1 MPLFELINSKVG
13 DNRKV
18 FLVHGGI
25 DTEDRELA
33 RQIAETTTD
42 SIIVAS
48 YGTFSTGIN
57 IIWLKELKYT
67 MKKTLIMNSLM
78 SQSRRVM
85 DKTEFLAAIKLV
97 SGEELLSMVTSVH
110 DDNGDYL
117 IVENPIE
124 VEEVM
129 LPNKQAGAKVQPWM
143 KFSREEQF
151 VIPKDKII
159 TIVEVAEEVAVFYH
173 MSLRKLN
180 TDFITDAKG
189 KISTVDEARIKLN
202 KIFNKDS

>member
-1 MPLFELINSKVG
+1 
-13 DNRKV
+13 
-18 FLVHGGI
+18 
-25 DTEDRELA
+25 
-33 RQIAETTTD
+33 
-42 SIIVAS
+42 
-48 YGTFSTGIN
+48 
-57 IIWLKELKYT
+57 
-67 MKKTLIMNSLM
+67 
-78 SQSRRVM
+78 M

-97 SGEELLSMVTSVH
+97 SGEEILSMVTSVH
-110 DDNGDYL
+110 DENGDYL

-143 KFSREEQF
+143 KFSREDQF
-151 VIPKDKII
+151 IIPKDKVI
-159 TIVEVAEEVAVFYH
+159 TIVEVAQEVAVFYH

-180 TDFITDAKG
+180 TDFISDAKG

>member
-1 MPLFELINSKVG
+1 
-13 DNRKV
+13 
-18 FLVHGGI
+18 
-25 DTEDRELA
+25 
-33 RQIAETTTD
+33 
-42 SIIVAS
+42 
-48 YGTFSTGIN
+48 
-57 IIWLKELKYT
+57 
-67 MKKTLIMNSLM
+67 MNSLM

-110 DDNGDYL
+110 DENGDYL

-124 VEEVM
+124 VEEVI

-151 VIPKDKII
+151 VVPKEHVI
-159 TIVEVAEEVAVFYH
+159 TIVEVAEEVEVFYH

-180 TDFITDAKG
+180 NDFITDAKG
-189 KISTVDEARIKLN
+189 KISTVDEARIKLD
-202 KIFNKDS
+202 KIFKKGT

>member
-1 MPLFELINSKVG
+1 MS
-13 DNRKV
+13 
-18 FLVHGGI
+18 
-25 DTEDRELA
+25 
-33 RQIAETTTD
+33 
-42 SIIVAS
+42 
-48 YGTFSTGIN
+48 
-57 IIWLKELKYT
+57 
-67 MKKTLIMNSLM
+67 SLM
-78 SQSRRVM
+78 SQSERTM
-85 DKTEFLAAIKLV
+85 DKEEFLAAIKLV
-97 SGEELLSMVTSVH
+97 SGEEILSMVTSVH

-151 VIPKDKII
+151 VIPKEHVI
-159 TIVEVAEEVAVFYH
+159 TIVEVAEDVEVFYH

-180 TDFITDAKG
+180 NDLITDAKG

>member
-1 MPLFELINSKVG
+1 
-13 DNRKV
+13 
-18 FLVHGGI
+18 
-25 DTEDRELA
+25 
-33 RQIAETTTD
+33 
-42 SIIVAS
+42 
-48 YGTFSTGIN
+48 
-57 IIWLKELKYT
+57 
-67 MKKTLIMNSLM
+67 M
-78 SQSRRVM
+78 SQSKRAM

-110 DDNGDYL
+110 DENGDYL

-124 VEEVM
+124 VEEVI

-143 KFSREEQF
+143 KFSREDQF
-151 VIPKDKII
+151 VIPKEHII
-159 TIVEVAEEVAVFYH
+159 TIVEVAQEVAVFYH

-180 TDFITDAKG
+180 TDFISDAKG

>member
-1 MPLFELINSKVG
+1 
-13 DNRKV
+13 
-18 FLVHGGI
+18 
-25 DTEDRELA
+25 
-33 RQIAETTTD
+33 
-42 SIIVAS
+42 
-48 YGTFSTGIN
+48 
-57 IIWLKELKYT
+57 
-67 MKKTLIMNSLM
+67 MKKTLIMSSLM

-97 SGEELLSMVTSVH
+97 SGEEILSMVTSVH
-110 DDNGDYL
+110 DENGDYL

-159 TIVEVAEEVAVFYH
+159 TIVEVTEEVAVFYH

-189 KISTVDEARIKLN
+189 KISTVDEARIKLD
-202 KIFNKDS
+202 KIFKKGT

>member
-1 MPLFELINSKVG
+1 
-13 DNRKV
+13 
-18 FLVHGGI
+18 
-25 DTEDRELA
+25 
-33 RQIAETTTD
+33 
-42 SIIVAS
+42 
-48 YGTFSTGIN
+48 
-57 IIWLKELKYT
+57 
-67 MKKTLIMNSLM
+67 
-78 SQSRRVM
+78 M

-110 DDNGDYL
+110 DENGDYL

-124 VEEVM
+124 VEEVI

-143 KFSREEQF
+143 KFSREDQF
-151 VIPKDKII
+151 VIPKVHII
-159 TIVEVAEEVAVFYH
+159 TIVEVAEEVEVFYH

>member
-1 MPLFELINSKVG
+1 
-13 DNRKV
+13 
-18 FLVHGGI
+18 
-25 DTEDRELA
+25 
-33 RQIAETTTD
+33 
-42 SIIVAS
+42 
-48 YGTFSTGIN
+48 
-57 IIWLKELKYT
+57 

-110 DDNGDYL
+110 DENGDYL

-189 KISTVDEARIKLN
+189 KIYTVDEARIKLN

>member
-1 MPLFELINSKVG
+1 
-13 DNRKV
+13 
-18 FLVHGGI
+18 
-25 DTEDRELA
+25 
-33 RQIAETTTD
+33 
-42 SIIVAS
+42 
-48 YGTFSTGIN
+48 
-57 IIWLKELKYT
+57 

-110 DDNGDYL
+110 DENGDYI

-124 VEEVM
+124 VEEVI

-151 VIPKDKII
+151 VIPKEHII
-159 TIVEVAEEVAVFYH
+159 TIVEVAEEVAIFYH

-189 KISTVDEARIKLN
+189 KISTVDEARIKLD
-202 KIFNKDS
+202 KIFKKGT

>member
-1 MPLFELINSKVG
+1 
-13 DNRKV
+13 
-18 FLVHGGI
+18 
-25 DTEDRELA
+25 
-33 RQIAETTTD
+33 
-42 SIIVAS
+42 
-48 YGTFSTGIN
+48 
-57 IIWLKELKYT
+57 
-67 MKKTLIMNSLM
+67 MNSLM

-110 DDNGDYL
+110 DENGDYL

-124 VEEVM
+124 VEEVI

-151 VIPKDKII
+151 VVPKEHVI
-159 TIVEVAEEVAVFYH
+159 TIVEVAEEVEVFYH

-180 TDFITDAKG
+180 NDFITDAKG

>member
-1 MPLFELINSKVG
+1 
-13 DNRKV
+13 
-18 FLVHGGI
+18 
-25 DTEDRELA
+25 
-33 RQIAETTTD
+33 
-42 SIIVAS
+42 
-48 YGTFSTGIN
+48 
-57 IIWLKELKYT
+57 
-67 MKKTLIMNSLM
+67 MNSLM

-97 SGEELLSMVTSVH
+97 SGEQLLSMVTSVH
-110 DDNGDYL
+110 DENGDYL

-124 VEEVM
+124 VEEVI

-143 KFSREEQF
+143 KFSREDLF
-151 VIPKDKII
+151 VIPKDKVI
-159 TIVEVAEEVAVFYH
+159 TIVEVAEDVEVFYH

>member
-1 MPLFELINSKVG
+1 
-13 DNRKV
+13 
-18 FLVHGGI
+18 
-25 DTEDRELA
+25 
-33 RQIAETTTD
+33 
-42 SIIVAS
+42 
-48 YGTFSTGIN
+48 
-57 IIWLKELKYT
+57 
-67 MKKTLIMNSLM
+67 
-78 SQSRRVM
+78 M

-110 DDNGDYL
+110 DENGDYL

-151 VIPKDKII
+151 VIPKEHII

-202 KIFNKDS
+202 KIFNKDI

>member
-1 MPLFELINSKVG
+1 
-13 DNRKV
+13 
-18 FLVHGGI
+18 
-25 DTEDRELA
+25 
-33 RQIAETTTD
+33 
-42 SIIVAS
+42 
-48 YGTFSTGIN
+48 
-57 IIWLKELKYT
+57 
-67 MKKTLIMNSLM
+67 MNSLM

-110 DDNGDYL
+110 DENGDYL

-129 LPNKQAGAKVQPWM
+129 LPNKQEGAKVQPWM

-159 TIVEVAEEVAVFYH
+159 TIVEVTEEVAEFYH

-189 KISTVDEARIKLN
+189 RISTVDEARIKLD
-202 KIFNKDS
+202 KIFKKGT

>member
-1 MPLFELINSKVG
+1 
-13 DNRKV
+13 
-18 FLVHGGI
+18 
-25 DTEDRELA
+25 
-33 RQIAETTTD
+33 
-42 SIIVAS
+42 
-48 YGTFSTGIN
+48 
-57 IIWLKELKYT
+57 
-67 MKKTLIMNSLM
+67 
-78 SQSRRVM
+78 M

-110 DDNGDYL
+110 DENGDYL

-124 VEEVM
+124 VEEVI

-143 KFSREEQF
+143 KFSREDQF
-151 VIPKDKII
+151 VIPKDKVI
-159 TIVEVAEEVAVFYH
+159 TIVEVAEDVEVFYH

-180 TDFITDAKG
+180 TDLITDAKG

>member
-1 MPLFELINSKVG
+1 MS
-13 DNRKV
+13 
-18 FLVHGGI
+18 
-25 DTEDRELA
+25 
-33 RQIAETTTD
+33 
-42 SIIVAS
+42 
-48 YGTFSTGIN
+48 
-57 IIWLKELKYT
+57 
-67 MKKTLIMNSLM
+67 SLM
-78 SQSRRVM
+78 SQYERTM

-110 DDNGDYL
+110 DENGDYL

-124 VEEVM
+124 VEEVL

-159 TIVEVAEEVAVFYH
+159 TIVEVTEDVAVFYH

-180 TDFITDAKG
+180 TDFITDARG
-189 KISTVDEARIKLN
+189 KISTVDEARTKLD
-202 KIFNKDS
+202 KIFKKDT

>member
-1 MPLFELINSKVG
+1 
-13 DNRKV
+13 
-18 FLVHGGI
+18 
-25 DTEDRELA
+25 
-33 RQIAETTTD
+33 
-42 SIIVAS
+42 
-48 YGTFSTGIN
+48 
-57 IIWLKELKYT
+57 

-110 DDNGDYL
+110 DENGDYL

-124 VEEVM
+124 VEEVI

-151 VIPKDKII
+151 VIPKEHVI
-159 TIVEVAEEVAVFYH
+159 TIVEVAEDVQVFYH

>member
-1 MPLFELINSKVG
+1 
-13 DNRKV
+13 
-18 FLVHGGI
+18 
-25 DTEDRELA
+25 
-33 RQIAETTTD
+33 
-42 SIIVAS
+42 
-48 YGTFSTGIN
+48 
-57 IIWLKELKYT
+57 
-67 MKKTLIMNSLM
+67 MNSLM

-110 DDNGDYL
+110 DENGDYL

-124 VEEVM
+124 VEEVL

-151 VIPKDKII
+151 VIPKEHII
-159 TIVEVAEEVAVFYH
+159 TIVGVAEEVEVFYH

-189 KISTVDEARIKLN
+189 KISTVDEARIKLD
-202 KIFNKDS
+202 KIFKKGT

>member
-1 MPLFELINSKVG
+1 MS
-13 DNRKV
+13 
-18 FLVHGGI
+18 
-25 DTEDRELA
+25 
-33 RQIAETTTD
+33 
-42 SIIVAS
+42 
-48 YGTFSTGIN
+48 
-57 IIWLKELKYT
+57 
-67 MKKTLIMNSLM
+67 SLM

-110 DDNGDYL
+110 DENGDYL

-124 VEEVM
+124 VEEVI

-143 KFSREEQF
+143 KFSREDQF
-151 VIPKDKII
+151 VIPKEHII
-159 TIVEVAEEVAVFYH
+159 TIVEVAEEVEVFYH

-189 KISTVDEARIKLN
+189 KISTVDEARIKLD
-202 KIFNKDS
+202 KIFKKGT

>member
-1 MPLFELINSKVG
+1 MS
-13 DNRKV
+13 
-18 FLVHGGI
+18 
-25 DTEDRELA
+25 
-33 RQIAETTTD
+33 
-42 SIIVAS
+42 
-48 YGTFSTGIN
+48 
-57 IIWLKELKYT
+57 
-67 MKKTLIMNSLM
+67 SLM
-78 SQSRRVM
+78 SQYERTM

-110 DDNGDYL
+110 DENGDYL

-124 VEEVM
+124 VEEVI

-151 VIPKDKII
+151 VIPKEHII
-159 TIVEVAEEVAVFYH
+159 TIVEFAEEVAIFYH

-189 KISTVDEARIKLN
+189 KISTVDEARIKLD
-202 KIFNKDS
+202 KIFKKGT

>member
-1 MPLFELINSKVG
+1 MS
-13 DNRKV
+13 
-18 FLVHGGI
+18 
-25 DTEDRELA
+25 
-33 RQIAETTTD
+33 
-42 SIIVAS
+42 
-48 YGTFSTGIN
+48 
-57 IIWLKELKYT
+57 
-67 MKKTLIMNSLM
+67 SLM
-78 SQSRRVM
+78 SQYERTM

-110 DDNGDYL
+110 DENGDYL

-124 VEEVM
+124 VEEVI

-151 VIPKDKII
+151 VIPKEHII
-159 TIVEVAEEVAVFYH
+159 TIVEVAEEVAIFYH

-189 KISTVDEARIKLN
+189 KISTVDEARIKLD
-202 KIFNKDS
+202 KIFKKGS

>member
-1 MPLFELINSKVG
+1 
-13 DNRKV
+13 
-18 FLVHGGI
+18 
-25 DTEDRELA
+25 
-33 RQIAETTTD
+33 
-42 SIIVAS
+42 
-48 YGTFSTGIN
+48 
-57 IIWLKELKYT
+57 

-78 SQSRRVM
+78 SQSSRVM

-110 DDNGDYL
+110 DENGDYL

-124 VEEVM
+124 VEEVI

-151 VIPKDKII
+151 VIPKEHII
-159 TIVEVAEEVAVFYH
+159 TIVEVAEEVAIFYH

-189 KISTVDEARIKLN
+189 KISTVDEARIKLD
-202 KIFNKDS
+202 KIFKKGT

>member
-1 MPLFELINSKVG
+1 
-13 DNRKV
+13 
-18 FLVHGGI
+18 
-25 DTEDRELA
+25 
-33 RQIAETTTD
+33 
-42 SIIVAS
+42 
-48 YGTFSTGIN
+48 
-57 IIWLKELKYT
+57 
-67 MKKTLIMNSLM
+67 MNLLM
-78 SQSRRVM
+78 SQSKRAM

-110 DDNGDYL
+110 DENGDYI

-124 VEEVM
+124 VEEVI

-151 VIPKDKII
+151 VIPKEHII
-159 TIVEVAEEVAVFYH
+159 TIVEVAEEVAIFYH

-189 KISTVDEARIKLN
+189 KISTVDEARIKLD
-202 KIFNKDS
+202 KIFKKGP